1 VGRITDKRKEE
12 REKAKAGEEQISNG
26 QRVRHLSLRHFR
38 NYESLDLDIADGI
51 NLISG
56 KNAQGKTNLL
66 EAIYLLSSTRL
77 LRGQRDTEA
86 IQEGFDVASVAAEL
100 APLSTVISV
109 VLERGLRKRVL
120 LNSLALPRASDVLG
134 RLPCVC
140 VSSADLPLISGE
152 PADRRL
158 FLDLELSQ
166 LYPAYL
172 RHLAVFKRAVEQRN
186 SLLKLGQTQHV
197 DNELFETWEAQMAQH
212 GAALRLQRMEFLS
225 NLVPY
230 AQEAQGCI
238 GDGELIEL
246 SYLPKDEAVSEEDL
260 VRAFQEGRRQ
270 EIARGSTLI
279 GPHRDD
285 FRVDVAGRDARL
297 YASQGQ
303 QRTSM
308 LSVKLGTME
317 LERGERGSAPLL
329 LLDDILSDLDES
341 RRTRL
346 MSFILEHAGQTLLTC
361 TEPSAAGKKV
371 LDLAQVYKVGSGKVS
386 Q

>member
-1 VGRITDKRKEE
+1 VGRITDK
-12 REKAKAGEEQISNG
+12 AKAEEETLSDG

-38 NYESLDLDIADGI
+38 NYESLDLEIGDGI

-86 IQEGFDVASVAAEL
+86 VQEGFDRAQVSAEL
-100 APLSTVISV
+100 APLSTLLSV
-109 VLERGLRKRVL
+109 ALERGLRKRVL
-120 LNSLALPRASDVLG
+120 LNGLALPRASDVLG

-186 SLLKLGQTQHV
+186 SLLKLAQTQHV
-197 DNELFETWEAQMAQH
+197 EAELFETWEAQMALH
-212 GAALRLQRMEFLS
+212 GAALRVQRMEFLS

-230 AQEAQGCI
+230 AQEAQSCI
-238 GDGELIEL
+238 GDGENIEL
-246 SYLPKDEAVSEEDL
+246 SYLPKDDAVTEEEL
-260 VRAFQEGRRQ
+260 AAAFKDGRRQ

-285 FRVDVAGRDARL
+285 FRVDVAARDARL

-341 RRTRL
+341 RRARL
-346 MSFILEHAGQTLLTC
+346 MSLIVEHAGQTLLTC
-361 TEPSAAGKKV
+361 TEPAAAGKEV
-371 LDLAQVYKVGSGKVS
+371 LRSAQVYRVEAGQVS
-386 Q
+386 K